1 VSDGDGGFGAATLDA
16 FTSYLASAEPVPG
29 GGSAAAVAAS
39 LGAALTVMVAR
50 LSQGRPRY
58 MSYTATLERAVEAGE
73 SARRR
78 FLQLAD
84 IDAQAYAGY
93 AAAMKLPRES
103 EVQRTVRAAAL
114 AEAAKASTL
123 APLETVRL
131 CHTAVSV
138 VEMLAGRCNV
148 NASSDLNV
156 AALLLDAASEGA
168 AANVRVN
175 LPFVTDAAFA
185 AQAADEVTLAVAR
198 THALATEVQRIVSA
212 GTVRDPEGR

>member
-1 VSDGDGGFGAATLDA
+1 
-16 FTSYLASAEPVPG
+16 
-29 GGSAAAVAAS
+29 
-39 LGAALTVMVAR
+39 
-50 LSQGRPRY
+50 
-58 MSYTATLERAVEAGE
+58 
-73 SARRR
+73 
-78 FLQLAD
+78 
-84 IDAQAYAGY
+84 
-93 AAAMKLPRES
+93 MKLPRES
-103 EVQRTVRAAAL
+103 DEQRTVRAAAL
-114 AEAAKASTL
+114 AEAARASTL

-131 CHTAVSV
+131 CQAAVSV
-138 VEMLAGRCNV
+138 VQTLAGRCNV